1 MANDSN
7 NPNTTKLKLHEML
20 GLKPE
25 EAIAYLQAKLPQTT
39 WDKHELSALA
49 HQTTFTVSKLT
60 NAAMLQDVQDALVQA
75 LDEGLT
81 MSQFRER
88 LTDKLVAGGWRARKT
103 LSSGQQQITETTSGF
118 MARVNEDGEIGSRF
132 DTPTRLETIFRTN
145 MQSAYMAGRYEQNK
159 SNAEDRPFWRYIAV
173 MDESTRPDH
182 AALDGL
188 VFRHDD
194 PFWQSHTPPN
204 GYNCFLP
211 DTLVKGAVTTGLK
224 AFYAG
229 PAVEVTTAKGNRF
242 ALTVNHPILT
252 ARGWIGAGL
261 LAQGDELICDQ
272 GGVDAQFAVVVDNQ
286 QTPVFAKDLFESISL
301 EVFRVSDVSAT
312 DFHGDAAGV
321 QGHIDVVTI
330 DSTLTDEAKT
340 SGSHFVKQRDFSGT
354 EVVSG
359 LQTLCTKSS
368 TLRELDLTDV
378 VQPQDAPDVGIT
390 GGEHV
395 GDLAARQ
402 ERILIERAD
411 ALFEFGVACSRG
423 LPSAAKLTLNQRRVL
438 FDSRPFKRLGLT
450 LITQFDSA
458 QLQRADQRMA
468 AETEVFRQLID
479 ACARTVGSDEVISV
493 RNFDYTG
500 HIYDFQSTT
509 GLLWAGG
516 ILSHNCRCRF
526 DALTEDDLIAKGLKA
541 TSSAGKMRADEVEYQ
556 DGRTMPRKGFDTGNG
571 IVWTDPGFD
580 RRPGATG
587 KEGEADLA
595 NLAANS
601 IKKLDPALADET
613 VNLLQESKA
622 KAMGRIVGGIIKKLK
637 G

>member
-1 MANDSN
+1 MS
-7 NPNTTKLKLHEML
+7 KLKLHEML

-103 LSSGQQQITETTSGF
+103 LSTGQQLITETTSGF
-118 MARVNEDGEIGSRF
+118 MGRVNEDGEIGSRF

-145 MQSAYMAGRYEQNK
+145 LQSAYMAGRYEQNK

-204 GYNCFLP
+204 GYNC
-211 DTLVKGAVTTGLK
+211 
-224 AFYAG
+224 
-229 PAVEVTTAKGNRF
+229 
-242 ALTVNHPILT
+242 
-252 ARGWIGAGL
+252 
-261 LAQGDELICDQ
+261 
-272 GGVDAQFAVVVDNQ
+272 
-286 QTPVFAKDLFESISL
+286 
-301 EVFRVSDVSAT
+301 
-312 DFHGDAAGV
+312 
-321 QGHIDVVTI
+321 
-330 DSTLTDEAKT
+330 
-340 SGSHFVKQRDFSGT
+340 
-354 EVVSG
+354 
-359 LQTLCTKSS
+359 
-368 TLRELDLTDV
+368 
-378 VQPQDAPDVGIT
+378 
-390 GGEHV
+390 
-395 GDLAARQ
+395 
-402 ERILIERAD
+402 
-411 ALFEFGVACSRG
+411 
-423 LPSAAKLTLNQRRVL
+423 
-438 FDSRPFKRLGLT
+438 
-450 LITQFDSA
+450 
-458 QLQRADQRMA
+458 
-468 AETEVFRQLID
+468 
-479 ACARTVGSDEVISV
+479 
-493 RNFDYTG
+493 
-500 HIYDFQSTT
+500 
-509 GLLWAGG
+509 
-516 ILSHNCRCRF
+516 RCRF
-526 DALTEDDLIAKGLKA
+526 DALTEDDLIAQGLKA

-571 IVWTDPGFD
+571 VVWTDPGFD

-587 KEGEADLA
+587 KEGEDDLA

-601 IKKLDPALADET
+601 IKKLDSALADET
-613 VNLLQESKA
+613 VGLLGESKA